1 MKIQIN
7 SLEALERLIGGDTEV
22 EIDIR
27 NSVVQE
33 FTKKHLKA
41 IATNDLVSKAHLA
54 TIDHIDTTFF
64 GIVKKDRFNQK
75 YRFKEEYTKELF
87 EELEYNLKNSLWEE
101 VKKVTEIHRT
111 REIVEGYLKDA
122 QERIVDQL
130 TDKVLE
136 NKLNSMVEA
145 RLKEKL
151 GLK

>member
-41 IATNDLVSKAHLA
+41 IADDDLVKLAQKA
-54 TIDHIDTTFF
+54 TETHIRQSFF
-64 GIVKKDRFNQK
+64 
-75 YRFKEEYTKELF
+75 T
-87 EELEYNLKNSLWEE
+87 LKNKTWGYGQEYVFNKEMEE
-101 VKKVTEIHRT
+101 KILGDLKYQVENHIRELVFKTVETEKVDKIIKDKLAWAVKHIEN
-111 REIVEGYLKDA
+111 
-122 QERIVDQL
+122 QL
-130 TDKVLE
+130 TEQNLE
-136 NKLNSMVEA
+136 KRLEEMVQK

-151 GLK
+151 GL